1 MNILF
6 LLKTLGVGGVEVV
19 TAVLANKFAD
29 EGHNV
34 SIFAREYR
42 ETNLSNRLSSKIHV
56 YIGHGD
62 NDGKKNVDDLH
73 DVYVKENVQIV
84 VNQWGLPYKPIRLAR
99 KAEKG
104 HRVKVISFHHNDPS
118 ANGKL
123 NSVDMKIRK
132 NHNSLKLVLLRIQRL
147 VYRFITSSSMRYTY
161 KHSDR
166 FMVLSESYL
175 ERLREFIRV
184 PCESKQGV
192 LTNPVTIDKGNFI
205 YHPSEKKKEIIFC
218 GRMDNIQK
226 CPRRILDVWEKLSDS
241 FSDWSLRFVGDGPD
255 KKSIEE
261 ESQKRELKNV
271 FFEGFQ
277 NPIEYYKNSSILVMT
292 SDFEGFPLVLAECM
306 SFGVVPCV
314 YDSFAAVHDII
325 EDEVNGLIIE
335 KVNGNFSA
343 KEMATRLAEIMS
355 NEQKLDMMAQ
365 KAIETSKR
373 YSIDSVYEQW
383 MENLTQLMKKD

>member
-19 TAVLANKFAD
+19 TATLANKFAD

-42 ETNLSNRLSSKIHV
+42 ENNLSNRLSSKIHV

-62 NDGKKNVDDLH
+62 NDGEKNVDDLH

-123 NSVDMKIRK
+123 NAVARQLKECSSPLMRKILR
-132 NHNSLKLVLLRIQRL
+132 LKKFLFQCV
-147 VYRFITSSSMRYTY
+147 TSSSMKYTY
-161 KHSDR
+161 RHSDK

-175 ERLREFIRV
+175 VSLQKFISV
-184 PCESKQGV
+184 PPEHKQDV
-192 LTNPVTIDKGNFI
+192 LINPITIDNSGYI
-205 YHPSEKKKEIIFC
+205 YTKESKKKEIIFC
-218 GRMDNIQK
+218 GRMDDVQK
-226 CPRRILDVWEKLSDS
+226 CPKRVLDVWEMLYSNAP
-241 FSDWSLRFVGDGPD
+241 DWSLRFVGDGPD
-255 KKSIEE
+255 KKAIEVE
-261 ESQKRELKNV
+261 ACRRGLKNV

-277 NPIEYYKNSSILVMT
+277 NPIEYYKRASILIMT
-292 SDFEGFPLVLAECM
+292 SDFEGFPLVFAECM
-306 SFGVVPCV
+306 GFGVVPCV
-314 YDSFAAVHDII
+314 YNSFAALNDIL
-325 EDEVNGLIIE
+325 EDGVNGVIVE
-335 KVNGNFSA
+335 KENGRFST
-343 KEMATRLAEIMS
+343 KKMAEKMSVLLSDEDRLS
-355 NEQKLDMMAQ
+355 SMAVA
-365 KAIETSKR
+365 AIETSKK
-373 YSIDSVYEQW
+373 YAIDAIYEKW
-383 MENLTQLMKKD
+383 EKVFAELSN